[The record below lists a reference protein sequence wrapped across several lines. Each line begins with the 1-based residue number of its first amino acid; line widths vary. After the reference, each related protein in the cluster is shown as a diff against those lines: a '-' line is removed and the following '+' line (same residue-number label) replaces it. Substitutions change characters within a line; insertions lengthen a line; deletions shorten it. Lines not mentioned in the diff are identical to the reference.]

1 MPINNI
7 PSNRKYV
14 SLPPQIQDIDFE
26 VYTDGSRIENETGF
40 AVCTF
45 KDNQNINNFC
55 FKLQPHNSVSQAELA
70 AIQHAA
76 NWAASNNYK
85 INIYTD
91 SLSSIMALKS
101 ASSRSSFV
109 ISAKNDL
116 SAVKGLVGL
125 SWVKAHVGIQGNEWA
140 DQQAKSAISTGVGLD
155 IPAPRSYLRRKLKD
169 YILHKWTIYW
179 NNYDSASGT
188 RVRSFLDTVSPSFLI
203 HNKILIYFLS
213 GHGPFPFYLHRFK
226 RIDSPLCICG
236 QVGDADHYTF
246 DCSLTKDFHLLKPA
260 DANKKMWFKNL
271 LNNRHAI
278 GKLSES
284 FRISN
289 ELCDSLT
296 RTGDF

>member
-1 MPINNI
+1 NLIKAWYSTTIEKALLYGASVWGGALTKVQINRLHSIQRIFLLKFTRGYRTTSTNVLNVLSGIPPLHITAEAEYIKFQIWVRRSTDYNNIIDDVSLDYNMPIKNI

-14 SLPPQIQDIDFE
+14 SLTPQIQDIDFE

-45 KDNQNINNFC
+45 KDNENINNFC
-55 FKLQPHNSVSQAELA
+55 FKLQQHNSVFQAELA
-70 AIQHAA
+70 AIQYAA

-140 DQQAKSAISTGVGLD
+140 DEQAK
-155 IPAPRSYLRRKLKD
+155 
-169 YILHKWTIYW
+169 
-179 NNYDSASGT
+179 
-188 RVRSFLDTVSPSFLI
+188 
-203 HNKILIYFLS
+203 
-213 GHGPFPFYLHRFK
+213 
-226 RIDSPLCICG
+226 
-236 QVGDADHYTF
+236 
-246 DCSLTKDFHLLKPA
+246 
-260 DANKKMWFKNL
+260 
-271 LNNRHAI
+271 
-278 GKLSES
+278 
-284 FRISN
+284 
-289 ELCDSLT
+289 
-296 RTGDF
+296 

>member
-55 FKLQPHNSVSQAELA
+55 FKLQPHNSVFQAELA
-70 AIQHAA
+70 AIQYAA

-91 SLSSIMALKS
+91 RLSSIMALKS
-101 ASSRSSFV
+101 AISRSSFV

-125 SWVKAHVGIQGNEWA
+125 SWVKAHVGIQGNEWPTSK
-140 DQQAKSAISTGVGLD
+140 QNQRSLQVWGWISQPLV
-155 IPAPRSYLRRKLKD
+155 
-169 YILHKWTIYW
+169 
-179 NNYDSASGT
+179 
-188 RVRSFLDTVSPSFLI
+188 LI
-203 HNKILIYFLS
+203 
-213 GHGPFPFYLHRFK
+213 
-226 RIDSPLCICG
+226 
-236 QVGDADHYTF
+236 
-246 DCSLTKDFHLLKPA
+246 
-260 DANKKMWFKNL
+260 
-271 LNNRHAI
+271 
-278 GKLSES
+278 
-284 FRISN
+284 
-289 ELCDSLT
+289 
-296 RTGDF
+296 